1 MKLPNAR
8 EIAECE
14 LLGFIW
20 MHQWNRDLLMCS
32 VVGLAK
38 SVAQD
43 YAHLNLRANAI
54 GPGVIETPMTNDVLV
69 DENVKNHL
77 LTRIPLKRVA
87 QASEVASLVYFLA
100 TDESSYITG
109 TYIPIDGGY
118 LSS

>member
-1 MKLPNAR
+1 MILY
-8 EIAECE
+8 I
-14 LLGFIW
+14 FIDQYIVC
-20 MHQWNRDLLMCS
+20 HGR
-32 VVGLAK
+32 
-38 SVAQD
+38 
-43 YAHLNLRANAI
+43 LNNT
-54 GPGVIETPMTNDVLV
+54 GVIETPMTNDVLV